1 MAVDWKTV
9 TILGR
14 PGTDVTIY
22 PRTQGEDPV
31 PSVFEGGI
39 DSNGRIKLLL
49 PAEYFAVVNSQGST
63 KLLNLREGPD
73 TVTLRLDDG
82 EAS

>member
-1 MAVDWKTV
+1 MAAEWKTV
-9 TILGR
+9 MILGR

-22 PRTQGEDPV
+22 PRAHEEV

-49 PAEYFAVVNSQGST
+49 PAEKFAVVNSQAST
-63 KLLNLREGPD
+63 KLLDLSEGLD
-73 TVTLRLDDG
+73 TVMLRLDD
-82 EAS
+82 

>member
-1 MAVDWKTV
+1 MAEEWKTV

-22 PRTQGEDPV
+22 PRAQEEV
-31 PSVFEGGI
+31 PSIFEGGI

-49 PAEYFAVVNSQGST
+49 PAEYFAVVSSQAPT

-73 TVTLRLDDG
+73 TRTLRLDDG
-82 EAS
+82 EPG